1 MSKKALLLT
10 FAICAVLA
18 LISVFAFD
26 RAIALGVHNSG
37 IERAAIVVRLREF
50 FDIFTGRGV
59 ALLGSHVGLG
69 QLMLGAIFIVL
80 GLLLVLAR
88 RARYH
93 GRALMFAGTVQ
104 LATIEAAWW
113 IKDYFGRLRPHQLIE
128 RNDWTHIWFAGGNS
142 FPSGHN
148 AFFWGLFLPLAYLY
162 PRWRIPLLIIP
173 VFIAF
178 ARIDENYHFL
188 SDVLGAIALAAL
200 ITLIAATL
208 FGRWIKPAAAQKTWN
223 PRNVPISRTR
233 RAS

>member
-1 MSKKALLLT
+1 MSKKALILT

-18 LISVFAFD
+18 LISIFAFD
-26 RAIALGVHNSG
+26 RMLALGVHNSG

-50 FDIFTGRGV
+50 FDLFTGRGV
-59 ALLGSHVGLG
+59 ALLGNRIGLG
-69 QLMLGAIFIVL
+69 QLLLGTIFIAL
-80 GLLLVLAR
+80 GLVLALAR
-88 RARYH
+88 RLRPLA
-93 GRALMFAGTVQ
+93 RALVFAGAVQ

-113 IKDYFGRLRPHQLIE
+113 IKDFFGRLRPHQLIE

>member
-26 RAIALGVHNSG
+26 RVIALGVHNSG
-37 IERAAIVVRLREF
+37 IERAGVVVRLREF
-50 FDIFTGRGV
+50 FDLFTGRGV
-59 ALLGSHVGLG
+59 ALLGNHVGWS
-69 QLMLGAIFIVL
+69 QLMLGAIFIAL
-80 GLLLVLAR
+80 GLVLAL
-88 RARYH
+88 ARNLSPLS
-93 GRALMFAGTVQ
+93 RSLVFAGAVQ

-113 IKDYFGRLRPHQLIE
+113 IKDVFGRLRPHQLIE
-128 RNDWTHIWFAGGNS
+128 RNDWSHIWFAGGNS

-162 PRWRIPLLIIP
+162 PKYTIVFLIIP

-188 SDVLGAIALAAL
+188 SDVLGGIALAAG

-208 FGRWIKPAAAQKTWN
+208 LGRWVRPLGA
-223 PRNVPISRTR
+223 TR
-233 RAS
+233 R